1 MTTPPRNHPYDCA
14 VEAELAMWPGV
25 TAAREIRGKHYAIV
39 LAFGPAS
46 RFVVYPATP
55 GDGIRGARNHIADIR
70 SVLHDL
76 GAIRD
81 SPKRCT
87 VAKPRKT
94 SRGGQRRFWTPDHDQ
109 TPTRLSRDPWAKLA
123 ALLTQDCRND
133 RDEGIVGA

>member
-1 MTTPPRNHPYDCA
+1 MITPSRNHPYHRA
-14 VEAELAMWPGV
+14 VEAELAMWPGI
-25 TAAREIRGKHYAIV
+25 TASHEIRGKHYAIV
-39 LAFGPAS
+39 LAFGATS

-81 SPKRCT
+81 VPKRT
-87 VAKPRKT
+87 TAARPRKT
-94 SRGGQRRFWTPDHDQ
+94 RCDGQRRFWTPDCDQ

-123 ALLTQDCRND
+123 ALLTPDCRND
-133 RDEGIVGA
+133 RSEGIVEI